1 MLILGMWRLGYDSTA
16 MLRITEL
23 LFPVRIENAIASFI
37 ASFKAPRKTATA
49 TSCISN
55 WMQFVRVTG

>member
-1 MLILGMWRLGYDSTA
+1 MLILGMWRLGDDSTA

-23 LFPVRIENAIASFI
+23 LFPVRIENAI